1 MTYATIKENG
11 SLDGTEKLTKDE
23 LEMLMDLDEE
33 FMRRGH
39 FNRIFPSSSLAFHY
53 ENFFEF
59 KRYQNILV
67 GAYLNTEAHI
77 KEKLLAKHKR
87 VYFSDV

>member
-1 MTYATIKENG
+1 MNYAAVKEKG
-11 SLDGTEKLTKDE
+11 ELDGTEKLTKDE

-39 FNRIFPSSSLAFHY
+39 FNRIFPSASLAFHY
-53 ENFFEF
+53 DNYFEF
-59 KRYQNILV
+59 KRYQNVLV
-67 GAYLNTEAHI
+67 GAYLNTEPRI

>member
-1 MTYATIKENG
+1 MSYAAVKDKEQ
-11 SLDGTEKLTKDE
+11 LDGTEKLTKDE

-39 FNRIFPSSSLAFHY
+39 FNRIFPSASLAFHY
-53 ENFFEF
+53 ENFFEY
-59 KRYQNILV
+59 KRYQNVLV
-67 GAYLNTEAHI
+67 AAYLNTDSRI